1 MSIPSPREGDLLIS
15 GPHVGAGGLFV
26 LRAHGPEPIDRIAT
40 QGLAVA
46 NEMLARVVSSGRT
59 ATPCAEVFH
68 YDRAG
73 LRRWDRLDG
82 VGNAHDAL
90 YLEDRLLLVNTMA
103 NSIVAVQDGQIE
115 PYWEGPAYYD
125 AWHINCLTVH
135 DGALVA
141 TAFARGSCASGWR
154 AREREGV
161 LVRLPGEQVIVDG
174 LDKPHDPRY
183 IDGMWVLCESGRSR
197 LVAFDDEGSEIR
209 SCLLEGFTRGLAF
222 DKDHIFVG
230 ESRLRQ
236 RRGESRWS
244 RLVVLD
250 RRTWRTV
257 ESIEV
262 PMAEIYAL
270 CISPTV
276 FVRAASRGLFGDA
289 FDVLRE
295 GPLTRLSSPWC
306 EQWSI
311 SERLTSRRAQL
322 DTVIPSRM
330 PARSH
335 HKLRCRFVNLEK
347 LPADTHRPLP
357 GRAVLRM
364 AQRRR
369 YEGSAIDPLRTADRR
384 RTGERVWS

>member
-1 MSIPSPREGDLLIS
+1 M
-15 GPHVGAGGLFV
+15 
-26 LRAHGPEPIDRIAT
+26 
-40 QGLAVA
+40 
-46 NEMLARVVSSGRT
+46 
-59 ATPCAEVFH
+59 
-68 YDRAG
+68 
-73 LRRWDRLDG
+73 
-82 VGNAHDAL
+82 
-90 YLEDRLLLVNTMA
+90 
-103 NSIVAVQDGQIE
+103 
-115 PYWEGPAYYD
+115 
-125 AWHINCLTVH
+125 
-135 DGALVA
+135 
-141 TAFARGSCASGWR
+141 
-154 AREREGV
+154 
-161 LVRLPGEQVIVDG
+161 RLPGERVIVDG

-183 IDGMWVLCESGRSR
+183 IDDEVLCESGRSR
-197 LVAFDDEGSEIR
+197 LVAFDDEGREIR

-222 DKDHIFVG
+222 DKDHFVG

-289 FDVLRE
+289 FDVIRE

-335 HKLRCRFVNLEK
+335 HNGDAASLTWRSCRPSRWALTRSSCPTNGAAQTIRRQCSRCAANCRPPSNRGTGVKLN
-347 LPADTHRPLP
+347 
-357 GRAVLRM
+357 
-364 AQRRR
+364 
-369 YEGSAIDPLRTADRR
+369 
-384 RTGERVWS
+384 